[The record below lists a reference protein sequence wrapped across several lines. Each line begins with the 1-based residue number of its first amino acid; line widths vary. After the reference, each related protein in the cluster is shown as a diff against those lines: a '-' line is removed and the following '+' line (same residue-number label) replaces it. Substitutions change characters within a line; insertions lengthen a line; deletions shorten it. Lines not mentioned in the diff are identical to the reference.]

1 MPNPATARA
10 QRFAAY
16 VERLATALGHRDRH
30 EPLRAYVTGLCL
42 PGERKSVEPMAARVD
57 PRHVRARHQSMHHFV
72 ADAPWDAGALLRV
85 AREWVLGPMV
95 RQGPVAAWIVD
106 DTGFPKKGQHSV
118 GVARQYCGVLG
129 KQDNCQVAVSISGP
143 MSSRASRWR
152 TASTCRRP
160 GRTTV
165 TAVGPLGSPRTLSFR
180 PSGRSRSTRSRH
192 SGRTG
197 C

>member
-1 MPNPATARA
+1 MPNAATARA

-30 EPLRAYVTGLCL
+30 EPLRAYVSGMCL

-118 GVARQYCGVLG
+118 GAARQYCGVLG
-129 KQDNCQVAVSISGP
+129 KQDNCQVAASVSGADGARGP
-143 MSSRASRWR
+143 
-152 TASTCRRP
+152 P
-160 GRTTV
+160 GARQPV
-165 TAVGPLGSPRTLSFR
+165 PPGAAAADP
-180 PSGRSRSTRSRH
+180 
-192 SGRTG
+192 
-197 C
+197 